1 MKPLPMTRWIAG
13 AFVLVLLPFALR
25 AASNG
30 AGANDSSR
38 EIAIQAASLLEQ
50 EVVRR
55 QEALI
60 GAQIL
65 VKEAE
70 TYASQGDFTK
80 ALALFEEAAKKASV
94 VPASSP
100 EHVQIRQGMAV
111 CLVQNAKKALE
122 QKDYASAATLA
133 QKAYEVDPEN
143 RSALAL
149 YESATRSSERGRL
162 EQKEQ
167 VAVAAKVP
175 KEISN
180 PDFVAKQKRVLE
192 LYRTSENY
200 LKSEQF
206 DEAEGAL
213 KDILKIDPYSAS
225 AYHRLREVQYAK
237 VRKLEAARGQTE
249 SELMSDVQQR
259 WRLPLRRDKAT
270 IQRASTEA
278 EGGVDAGGSKT
289 EILQKLNTLVIKK
302 IEFTDT
308 PIMSAINF
316 LMDESRVVDP
326 KKEGVNIIPTFMKNL
341 TTTLSPTPA
350 PMAPAPAD
358 GAAPGAPAVPVVE
371 PSAAD
376 AAALNQPKVSLN
388 IRNVTLLQAIKYLTE
403 VTGLKYRI
411 DTDAVKIVSQSDA
424 ISTGSLQSRSYTV
437 KPTLF
442 KTVVERTDTGGTSTS
457 RGSSGGFTGL
467 SGATS
472 VKSEIDARKFLEE
485 FGIDF
490 KGGGNAKYIENLG
503 LLIVTQTTEVLDQI
517 DEIMLKLNKTAAQV
531 TIEAKFIDVRQSD
544 LEQLGFEWS
553 FAPSTQNQY
562 TVESGRGTALPGIP
576 IGGPYRGLGNPLT
589 GGLRQTVGASALDA
603 LLSGAVSA
611 VGGNAILSITGVL
624 TNPQVQVIIDALSQ
638 KGLTNLL
645 SAPRVTTVSGDS
657 AKIMVTR
664 EFIYPS
670 TYSDPQVQTGTAA
683 AGGAGGTG
691 SVGITAPS
699 PSGWTTREIGVILD
713 VKPNVNPDDNL
724 TINLTLSPEVV
735 DFEGFINY
743 NTYAVANSTQ
753 FTFTIPQP
761 IFNKRQITTSVIIW
775 DGQTVVLGGL
785 IREDNVKTIDKIP
798 FLGDIPIVGRFF
810 QSKTDSSTKRNL
822 IIFLSARIVDPS
834 GKPVRE
840 FTDARVSAPA
850 TQETP

>member
-1 MKPLPMTRWIAG
+1 
-13 AFVLVLLPFALR
+13 V
-25 AASNG
+25 
-30 AGANDSSR
+30 
-38 EIAIQAASLLEQ
+38 
-50 EVVRR
+50 
-55 QEALI
+55 
-60 GAQIL
+60 
-65 VKEAE
+65 
-70 TYASQGDFTK
+70 
-80 ALALFEEAAKKASV
+80 
-94 VPASSP
+94 
-100 EHVQIRQGMAV
+100 
-111 CLVQNAKKALE
+111 
-122 QKDYASAATLA
+122 
-133 QKAYEVDPEN
+133 
-143 RSALAL
+143 
-149 YESATRSSERGRL
+149 
-162 EQKEQ
+162 
-167 VAVAAKVP
+167 
-175 KEISN
+175 
-180 PDFVAKQKRVLE
+180 
-192 LYRTSENY
+192 
-200 LKSEQF
+200 
-206 DEAEGAL
+206 
-213 KDILKIDPYSAS
+213 
-225 AYHRLREVQYAK
+225 
-237 VRKLEAARGQTE
+237 
-249 SELMSDVQQR
+249 
-259 WRLPLRRDKAT
+259 
-270 IQRASTEA
+270 
-278 EGGVDAGGSKT
+278 
-289 EILQKLNTLVIKK
+289 
-302 IEFTDT
+302 
-308 PIMSAINF
+308 
-316 LMDESRVVDP
+316 
-326 KKEGVNIIPTFMKNL
+326 
-341 TTTLSPTPA
+341 
-350 PMAPAPAD
+350 
-358 GAAPGAPAVPVVE
+358 VPVVE

-411 DTDAVKIVSQSDA
+411 DIDAVKIVSQIDA
-424 ISTGSLQSRSYTV
+424 VSTGSLQSRSYTV

-442 KTVVERTDTGGTSTS
+442 KTVVERTDTGGASAS

-576 IGGPYRGLGNPLT
+576 IGGPYRGLGNPMT
-589 GGLRQTVGASALDA
+589 TGLRQTVGASALDA

-670 TYSDPQVQTGTAA
+670 TYSDPQVQTGTASSTS
-683 AGGAGGTG
+683 GGSGG
-691 SVGITAPS
+691 VGITAPS

-798 FLGDIPIVGRFF
+798 FLGDIPLLGRFF

-840 FTDARVSAPA
+840 FTDARVTAPV